1 MDFVIALFLAVFRGI
16 GGRYLLPFIFVTV
29 ALTFGVATIASLAGG
44 SFWLAAK
51 YAAEGCGIIALLAAV
66 GITISA
72 IRNGF

>member
-16 GGRYLLPFIFVTV
+16 GGRYLLPFIF
-29 ALTFGVATIASLAGG
+29 GG